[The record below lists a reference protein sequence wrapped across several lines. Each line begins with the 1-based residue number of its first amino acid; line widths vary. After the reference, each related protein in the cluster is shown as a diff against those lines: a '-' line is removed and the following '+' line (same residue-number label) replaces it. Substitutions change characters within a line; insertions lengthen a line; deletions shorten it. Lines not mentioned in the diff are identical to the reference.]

1 MIINN
6 STVVGLKTNDGVTIR
21 IPVDNCPDVD
31 LSNLQVIVNSD
42 EEIEMSAD
50 INATLAHFFEIRG
63 SFSGKFKFDI
73 EDAKDENGKDVQII
87 KLSAIG
93 DPVVDADC
101 NVGVLSWIVVTFL
114 FAGGIIG
121 IIAGVI
127 VLIID
132 KIIDSSVDKIDV
144 DNFINTDDLLNGK
157 LKWGFTGIGKIT
169 TVKPMAC
176 FQIGFES
183 SLLKDNE

>member
-1 MIINN
+1 MVN
-6 STVVGLKTNDGVTIR
+6 ST
-21 IPVDNCPDVD
+21 
-31 LSNLQVIVNSD
+31 
-42 EEIEMSAD
+42 EEFEMSGD
-50 INATLAHFFEIRG
+50 INATLAHFFDIRG
-63 SFSGKFKFDI
+63 SFCGKFKFVI
-73 EDAKDENGKDVQII
+73 EDTKDEDGKVVQII

-93 DPVVDADC
+93 DPVIDADC
-101 NVGVLSWIVVTFL
+101 NIGVLSWIVVTFL

-121 IIAGVI
+121 IIAGII

-176 FQIGFES
+176 LQIGFKS
-183 SLLKDNE
+183 RGLRDNE